1 MILPEELCDNLIIS
15 YVCVISVSFYEG
27 LCMHCKVN
35 IAFVSV
41 WMRNFWKM
49 LENASVDET
58 SFFKSI
64 WNDVG

>member
-1 MILPEELCDNLIIS
+1 
-15 YVCVISVSFYEG
+15 
-27 LCMHCKVN
+27 MHCKVN

-64 WNDVG
+64 WNDVGLALETEFPDKVNSSILSTITGKQ